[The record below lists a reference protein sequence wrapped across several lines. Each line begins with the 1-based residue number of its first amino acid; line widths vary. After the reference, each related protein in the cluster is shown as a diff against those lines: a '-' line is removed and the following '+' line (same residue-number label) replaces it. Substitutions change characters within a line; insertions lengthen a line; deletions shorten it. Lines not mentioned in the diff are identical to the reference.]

1 MLNASEFADVKS
13 WGLTF
18 CILSNNKFRNTSDSK
33 LINDRFKFEIKSN
46 INFNIEKI
54 DERLLYNVD
63 YVKTGQDWVKKTT
76 KGLRTFDKVKYA
88 VIIQD
93 NYNLTV
99 STEEGTILQDGAC
112 TLPYEPFSMILDMK
126 FEMLKL
132 KNKHIQFI
140 TNTKTEL

>member
-1 MLNASEFADVKS
+1 MKEITRITPPTIDIEISNIASNQSLKLTLNEYEFRTLQLEFA
-13 WGLTF
+13 
-18 CILSNNKFRNTSDSK
+18 
-33 LINDRFKFEIKSN
+33 
-46 INFNIEKI
+46 
-54 DERLLYNVD
+54 
-63 YVKTGQDWVKKTT
+63 Q
-76 KGLRTFDKVKYA
+76 GLRTFDKVKYA

-140 TNTKTEL
+140 TNTKTEQ